1 MLKNILILMILL
13 SFWGD
18 CTAAEAPRF
27 DPWDFSCVSV
37 GDPVSSG
44 PKRSLS
50 MPGRL
55 LWLGVNGFRET
66 IGAVDGDRCRMSPT
80 CSAYSLQAIETHG
93 FFIGILMT
101 VDRLL
106 HEMDEMELAPL
117 VMVHGET
124 RFSDPVSANDFW
136 WNTAGQLDK
145 QSFMGNLATQ
155 EP

>member
-1 MLKNILILMILL
+1 MILL
-13 SFWGD
+13 FFCSA

-27 DPWDFSCVSV
+27 DPWDFNCVSA

-44 PKRSLS
+44 PGRSLA
-50 MPGRL
+50 MPGHL
-55 LWLGVNGFRET
+55 LWLGVKGFRET
-66 IGAVDGDRCRMSPT
+66 IGAVDGDRCRMAPT

-93 FFIGILMT
+93 FFMGILMT
-101 VDRLL
+101 IDRLL
-106 HEMDEMELAPL
+106 HEIDEMELAPV
-117 VMVHGET
+117 VMVHGEA

-136 WNTAGQLDK
+136 WNKAGQLDK